1 MWHPWQHLTRN
12 TNMTWDWGEL
22 RLPAGYWVERDADVL
37 VLHRLD
43 RSVVAAF
50 SARGVD
56 PTEIQRA
63 AREDAERD

>member
-1 MWHPWQHLTRN
+1 
-12 TNMTWDWGEL
+12 MTWDWGEL

-43 RSVVAAF
+43 GSVVAAF

-56 PTEIQRA
+56 PTEIQRV